1 VGQVTVIGTSAMTK
15 YEQVIEVLKEEGKI
29 AAIRKHR
36 ELYQLPLDQTIRIIN
51 ELNYELTLK

>member
-1 VGQVTVIGTSAMTK
+1 MNVIGTSAVTK
-15 YEQVIEVLKEEGKI
+15 CDQVIEVLKDEGKI

-36 ELYQLPLDQTIRIIN
+36 ELYQLPLDQTIQIIN